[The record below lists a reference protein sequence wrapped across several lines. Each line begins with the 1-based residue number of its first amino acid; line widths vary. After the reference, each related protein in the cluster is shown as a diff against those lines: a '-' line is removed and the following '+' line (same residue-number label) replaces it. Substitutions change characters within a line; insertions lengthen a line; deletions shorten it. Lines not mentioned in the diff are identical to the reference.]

1 MREAGPNGERR
12 APLIRATLRCN
23 QKGNAVIQ
31 AIQRRLAARANEDR
45 QGGFTLI
52 ELMVVVMIIAI
63 LIGIAIPAFL
73 GARGRA
79 QDTAA
84 KSNLR
89 NALSS
94 ATAVFSD
101 NQEYFATGDADT
113 ADTMV
118 YALVNEE
125 PSLTFVPDPTPP
137 GGGAAVTGS
146 DDPKIISV
154 AVTSTNGTTNDTV
167 WLAALSKSGN
177 CFFIRH
183 VNTPALATS
192 GSYQSKV
199 SNAATC
205 DAATPPAGGWNI
217 L

>member
-1 MREAGPNGERR
+1 MIE
-12 APLIRATLRCN
+12 
-23 QKGNAVIQ
+23 
-31 AIQRRLAARANEDR
+31 AIQRRLASRQEQDK

-101 NQEYFATGDADT
+101 SQEYFDTGDAVT
-113 ADTMV
+113 AGTMV
-118 YALVNEE
+118 NALVNEE
-125 PSLTFVPDPTPP
+125 PSLTFIPEGDP
-137 GGGAAVTGS
+137 GS
-146 DDPKIISV
+146 ASEKTVSV
-154 AVTSTNGTTNDTV
+154 RVASTNGTTNDTIY
-167 WLAALSKSGN
+167 LAVLSKSGN

-192 GSYQSKV
+192 GSYQAKV
-199 SNAATC
+199 ANVAAGAC
-205 DAATPPAGGWNI
+205 DAAVADVPAAGWGI

>member
-1 MREAGPNGERR
+1 M
-12 APLIRATLRCN
+12 
-23 QKGNAVIQ
+23 IQ
-31 AIQRRLAARANEDR
+31 AIQRRLAARNNGDR

-79 QDTAA
+79 QDAAA
-84 KSNLR
+84 KSNIR

-101 NQEYFATGDADT
+101 NQAYFDT
-113 ADTMV
+113 AEMV
-118 YALVNEE
+118 TALTNEE
-125 PSLTFVPDPTPP
+125 PSLSFVPDTTDSL
-137 GGGAAVTGS
+137 AEKTVSVRVTQT
-146 DDPKIISV
+146 
-154 AVTSTNGTTNDTV
+154 ASTNDKIY
-167 WLAALSKSGN
+167 LAVLSKSNN

-183 VNTPALATS
+183 VNTPLSATNTIP
-192 GSYQSKV
+192 GSYQAKV
-199 SNAATC
+199 EGVAAGEC
-205 DAATPPAGGWNI
+205 SAAVADVPADNDAAWTV

>member
-1 MREAGPNGERR
+1 MIE
-12 APLIRATLRCN
+12 
-23 QKGNAVIQ
+23 
-31 AIQRRLAARANEDR
+31 AIQRRLAARQEQDK

-79 QDTAA
+79 QDAAA
-84 KSNLR
+84 KSNIR

-101 NQEYFATGDADT
+101 NQAYFDT
-113 ADTMV
+113 AAMV
-118 YALVNEE
+118 TALTSEE
-125 PSLTFVPDPTPP
+125 PSLSFVPDSTDSL
-137 GGGAAVTGS
+137 AEKT
-146 DDPKIISV
+146 ISV
-154 AVTSTNGTTNDTV
+154 RVAQTASTNDKIY
-167 WLAALSKSGN
+167 LAVLSKSNN

-183 VNTPALATS
+183 VNTPLSVTNTIP
-192 GSYQSKV
+192 GSYQAKV
-199 SNAATC
+199 SGVPAGECSAAVADVPLDA
-205 DAATPPAGGWNI
+205 DAAWKV

>member
-1 MREAGPNGERR
+1 
-12 APLIRATLRCN
+12 
-23 QKGNAVIQ
+23 VIQ
-31 AIQRRLAARANEDR
+31 AIQRRLAARSDENR

-113 ADTMV
+113 DGTMV
-118 YALVNEE
+118 KALVDEE

-137 GGGAAVTGS
+137 GGGAALTES
-146 DDPKIISV
+146 NAPKVVSV
-154 AVTSTNGTTNDTV
+154 FVTSTNGTTNDTV
-167 WLAALSKSGN
+167 YLAALSKSGN
-177 CFFIRH
+177 CFYIRH

-192 GSYQSKV
+192 GSYQAKV
-199 SNAATC
+199 KSGDITVGC
-205 DAATPPAGGWNI
+205 DASDATDADAAGWSV